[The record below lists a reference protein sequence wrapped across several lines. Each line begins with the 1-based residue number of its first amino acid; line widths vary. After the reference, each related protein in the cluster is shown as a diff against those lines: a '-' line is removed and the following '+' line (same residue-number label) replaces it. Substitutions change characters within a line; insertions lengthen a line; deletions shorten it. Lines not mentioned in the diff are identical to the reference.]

1 MNLET
6 LQKDKIAAMKIG
18 ADLKKQVL
26 TDMIDAVQKAA
37 ITPKGRV
44 DITDAL
50 IDEALIKYQKMV
62 QEMIDTCPASRV
74 QTMAI
79 YKAQMEIVKE
89 YAPQLL
95 TDPVIIAQNIE
106 LILLEEGI
114 EVTEENIFI
123 AAACK
128 EKGIAYLKGEG
139 KVMVRKNSDTIKPA
153 TKSSS
158 NQFSVTVNGHNYNV
172 EVADGFDNFK
182 VKSITPAKP
191 SQSTETKEEVKAVSS
206 TGASNEI
213 TATMSAGVFK
223 ILVNIGDS
231 VKAGQTVVILEAMK
245 MEIPIE
251 AGCDGEVEEI
261 LISQGQTVEDG
272 QLLVKL
278 K

>member
-50 IDEALIKYQKMV
+50 VDEALIKYQKMV

-74 QTMAI
+74 QTMAT

-114 EVTEENIFI
+114 EP
-123 AAACK
+123 
-128 EKGIAYLKGEG
+128 EKKNKGQI
-139 KVMVRKNSDTIKPA
+139 M
-153 TKSSS
+153 
-158 NQFSVTVNGHNYNV
+158 
-172 EVADGFDNFK
+172 
-182 VKSITPAKP
+182 
-191 SQSTETKEEVKAVSS
+191 KAVMPRFK
-206 TGASNEI
+206 GKADMKIVNQVI
-213 TATMSAGVFK
+213 AG
-223 ILVNIGDS
+223 
-231 VKAGQTVVILEAMK
+231 ILER
-245 MEIPIE
+245 
-251 AGCDGEVEEI
+251 
-261 LISQGQTVEDG
+261 
-272 QLLVKL
+272 
-278 K
+278 